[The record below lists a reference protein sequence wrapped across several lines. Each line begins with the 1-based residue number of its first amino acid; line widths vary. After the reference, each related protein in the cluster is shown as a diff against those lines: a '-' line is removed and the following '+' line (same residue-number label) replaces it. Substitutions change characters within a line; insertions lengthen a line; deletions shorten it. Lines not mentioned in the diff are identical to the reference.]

1 MSVLF
6 FLSKQEICI
15 YVLER
20 GVFYRFPFLSEK
32 GGRKKEIQIQCL
44 NLFSPDFEKGF
55 SHILIV
61 VCALKIVVVCVTPS
75 VPHSHSVNAGWGLK

>member
-1 MSVLF
+1 MYWKGESVL
-6 FLSKQEICI
+6 
-15 YVLER
+15 YH
-20 GVFYRFPFLSEK
+20 FPFLSEK